1 MEIKPAIKPD
11 EEKPKK
17 KKAAKKPEKKI
28 RAIDQINPKHKE
40 FLLNYFLLGMNGRK
54 AYLATYPNSKPT
66 SADVNASQLLSNAK
80 VSAAKQE
87 FLEEHWGKKEEMIVD
102 LFYRL
107 KKIASSD
114 ISEFINES
122 GDIRAE
128 EFNQI
133 DTFPIAQ
140 YDQSI
145 LQTETTRNEKRSI
158 KLMDKQKAI
167 SDLTKIL
174 GMIKDPEPAKL
185 EIVIKPAER
194 PVIEKE

>member
-1 MEIKPAIKPD
+1 MEIKPAIKPG
-11 EEKPKK
+11 EEKPKQK
-17 KKAAKKPEKKI
+17 KTAKKTVKKT
-28 RAIDQINPKHKE
+28 RLIDELNPKNKE

-54 AYLATYPNSKPT
+54 AYLATYPNTKPQ
-66 SADVNASQLLSNAK
+66 SAEVMASRLLSNVK

-87 FLEEHWGKKEEMIVD
+87 FLEEHWDKKEEMIAD
-102 LFYRL
+102 LFYKL
-107 KKIASSD
+107 KKVASSD
-114 ISEFINES
+114 ISDFINEA

-128 EFNQI
+128 EFNQL

-145 LQTETTRNEKRSI
+145 SQTETTRNEKRSI

-174 GMIKDPEPAKL
+174 GMIKEPEPPKL
-185 EIVIKPAER
+185 EIVITPAEK
-194 PVIEKE
+194 PEE